1 MKLAPTCL
9 LIAVS
14 LCACATPPR
23 PAADWRGFAR
33 CAAAYRVNAALAD
46 PARGASMTA
55 MVSEVA
61 DEYAT
66 AAVRKYKA
74 AQNASDQQALDAVD
88 SLQRS
93 AALEFGGLPREK
105 VEGFIESCPQPD
117 E

>member
-1 MKLAPTCL
+1 MKLAPTGL
-9 LIAVS
+9 LTALA

-46 PARGASMTA
+46 PARGATMTA

-61 DEYAT
+61 DEYAA

-74 AQNASDQQALDAVD
+74 AQNASDQQTLDAVD

-93 AALEFGGLPREK
+93 ATLEFSGQNREK
-105 VEGFIESCPQPD
+105 IERFIESCPQPD